1 MDTSPIPGGCSV
13 AGCKSRDDLHHF
25 PESEREKRSWSD
37 FCQRDIANFRDTD
50 YEAMEKLKKGS
61 QPTQQPPGIKGK
73 PATEKCSI
81 EEFQRQLKR
90 LKKEKNILLKRNRLW
105 AKEMKEARKQMSD
118 LRYHNELMAEERDKA
133 RKERDALQ
141 LEKRHL
147 LKALEEE
154 RKEKEALVARKKQEG
169 AELHVAVTES
179 EIPDCPSMEIPTVN
193 VLNVKK
199 ENEMSHT
206 QNHNEEMKEVE
217 SEDTDIEPKNEE
229 EITIK
234 EEEIEC
240 NDPLLTFPCKFCET
254 VYATKYDLENHIREE
269 HERGALL
276 SCCSCEKMFH
286 KDIELKLH
294 EVVQHQAK
302 LCKKERRIVKRAQ
315 IIALRDEG
323 LSIRAIASR
332 MAISATTVNK
342 WIKRHQETG
351 LLTSLHRRPRPRV
364 TSREEDEAI
373 IRAVEE
379 NPYTNATRLRKTLQL
394 NVSPETVRRR
404 LHESGV
410 YQLIPARKEQ
420 KANQHHTGRQC
431 LICRH
436 SGVRLEFH
444 SSFADEE
451 NVQHESQGN
460 TLEKVCKME

>member
-179 EIPDCPSMEIPTVN
+179 SEIPDCPSMEIPTVN

-302 LCKKERRIVKRAQ
+302 LCKKEPLITAAIMSERQWNARIYDSDRESLRDSKDSGEFDADDPEEMNIGTKPLRLTERHFPSSLEATPRNLRPRRRCHVCAKTQLRHRKRQMTYWQCADCG
-315 IIALRDEG
+315 IALC
-323 LSIRAIASR
+323 
-332 MAISATTVNK
+332 VP
-342 WIKRHQETG
+342 QCF
-351 LLTSLHRRPRPRV
+351 RV
-364 TSREEDEAI
+364 
-373 IRAVEE
+373 
-379 NPYTNATRLRKTLQL
+379 YHTRVK
-394 NVSPETVRRR
+394 
-404 LHESGV
+404 
-410 YQLIPARKEQ
+410 Y
-420 KANQHHTGRQC
+420 
-431 LICRH
+431 
-436 SGVRLEFH
+436 
-444 SSFADEE
+444 
-451 NVQHESQGN
+451 
-460 TLEKVCKME
+460 

>member
-179 EIPDCPSMEIPTVN
+179 SEIPDCPSMEIPTVN

-302 LCKKERRIVKRAQ
+302 LCKKEMPPKRAF
-315 IIALRDEG
+315 RDAWLEDINFKAWLKKVDG
-323 LSIRAIASR
+323 NHQKAFCEACGYQ
-332 MAISATTVNK
+332 ISAEISA
-342 WIKRHQETG
+342 IKRHK
-351 LLTSLHRRPRPRV
+351 
-364 TSREEDEAI
+364 TSRIHCTNMVPFYASLSSSSTNTSAVCQYDMTTRAEIKFCSYFEEHKIPLNSFEHFKNILKDALPDSKI
-373 IRAVEE
+373 IQSMALK
-379 NPYTNATRLRKTLQL
+379 NTKQRKPK
-394 NVSPETVRRR
+394 N
-404 LHESGV
+404 
-410 YQLIPARKEQ
+410 I
-420 KANQHHTGRQC
+420 
-431 LICRH
+431 
-436 SGVRLEFH
+436 
-444 SSFADEE
+444 
-451 NVQHESQGN
+451 
-460 TLEKVCKME
+460 